1 MRNSELTKQTV
12 DRKQMF
18 TPIPLISSVYVLLKA
33 YYDRQRNSRSLG
45 AEKFPYIYT
54 ASKNYMQIGFFVI
67 LYRFLNQCFGNL
79 APGIVT
85 FVSAYMQ
92 NFMSIS
98 ATINKR

>member
-1 MRNSELTKQTV
+1 
-12 DRKQMF
+12 
-18 TPIPLISSVYVLLKA
+18 
-33 YYDRQRNSRSLG
+33 
-45 AEKFPYIYT
+45 
-54 ASKNYMQIGFFVI
+54 MQIGFFVI

-92 NFMSIS
+92 NFMPIS

>member
-1 MRNSELTKQTV
+1 ML
-12 DRKQMF
+12 
-18 TPIPLISSVYVLLKA
+18 YVSGSIYENANQITL
-33 YYDRQRNSRSLG
+33 YFV
-45 AEKFPYIYT
+45 EYT
-54 ASKNYMQIGFFVI
+54 ASKNYMQIVFFVI

-92 NFMSIS
+92 NFMPIS

>member
-1 MRNSELTKQTV
+1 MQNKISFEQCWQQTTFE
-12 DRKQMF
+12 QCCSHLF
-18 TPIPLISSVYVLLKA
+18 PSTLIIICTVYKYRCGCTLDIVAVVL
-33 YYDRQRNSRSLG
+33 
-45 AEKFPYIYT
+45 YT

-92 NFMSIS
+92 NFMPIS